1 MRENTE
7 LRLQLKEM
15 EMIDR
20 VQQVVNASKQPQD
33 NGYEDPNSPDLD
45 GGLGKQNRKLKAEL
59 KVAYSELAELK
70 QTLAM
75 KDRRIAHLQS
85 KNAIL

>member
-45 GGLGKQNRKLKAEL
+45 GGLGK
-59 KVAYSELAELK
+59 
-70 QTLAM
+70 
-75 KDRRIAHLQS
+75 
-85 KNAIL
+85 